1 MSKFPVMRINPAWF
15 LLFFMLMAGSCQTKM
30 NTSTQFPD
38 LVPPK
43 ASEKPY
49 ELVSAHG
56 HKRSDP
62 YYWLRE
68 RENPEVI
75 AYLEAE
81 NAYYDSMTAHTRPLQ
96 EKLFAEMKGRIVEDD
111 QSVPVRRGDYF
122 YYVRYVKGGEYPIYV
137 RRKGSMEG
145 AEEVLVDGNELGKGQ
160 AYLSFFL
167 SVSDD
172 HRFAAVVVDT
182 VGRNFYEIRV
192 RDLSANTWLPD
203 RIPHTR
209 GAVEWST
216 DATAFYYTL
225 PEAVSLRT
233 NKVMRHSLGKAV
245 STDALVYEEKEPT
258 LNCSVGRS
266 KSRQYIM
273 ITSDR
278 TDASLVHTL
287 DASVAGFGAK
297 PRPIAPLRDGVEYR
311 VDHAGGDHW
320 MIYTNLQAVNFRLV
334 KAPLNRTQPEHWV
347 DVVAHRADVL
357 LEDVDYFRDFMV
369 LQEKREGLS
378 HIRILPASGAAPF
391 ELPFDEPAYTASL
404 SYNPEFESEV
414 VRYSYTSLTTP
425 ATVYDYDMKA
435 RRRTLM
441 KQLQVPGG
449 FEPSRYKSERV
460 MVPSRDGRRIPVSIV
475 YRVDRFK
482 KGSGQPG
489 WLYAYGSYG
498 SSMEAR
504 FSSNRLSLLDRG
516 FVFAIAHVRGGMEMG
531 GSWYEEGKMLN
542 KKNTFN
548 DFIDCSRWL
557 QEQGYVAK
565 DKLFAQGGSA
575 GGLLMG
581 AVSNMAPELY
591 RGIIA
596 DVPFVDVI
604 STMMDESIPLTTFEW
619 QEWGNPNIREQYD
632 YMLSYSPYDQVERKN
647 YPHMLVTTGLH
658 DSQVQYWEPAKWVAR
673 LRAMKTDK
681 NVLFLYTNMD
691 AGHGG
696 ASGRFESLK
705 EVAREYSFAFDL
717 LGIRE

>member
-1 MSKFPVMRINPAWF
+1 
-15 LLFFMLMAGSCQTKM
+15 MAAG
-30 NTSTQFPD
+30 
-38 LVPPK
+38 
-43 ASEKPY
+43 KPF

-96 EKLFAEMKGRIVEDD
+96 DKLFAEMKGRIVEDD

-122 YYVRYVKGGEYPIYV
+122 YYVRYVKGGEYPIYA
-137 RRKGSMEG
+137 RRKGNMNG
-145 AEEVLVDGNELGKGQ
+145 PEEVLVDGNELGKGQ
-160 AYLSFFL
+160 AFLNFYL

-172 HRFAAVVVDT
+172 HKQAAVVVDT
-182 VGRNFYEIRV
+182 VGRNFYEIRIK
-192 RDLSANTWLPD
+192 DLVTGAWLPD
-203 RIPHTR
+203 RIPNTR
-209 GAVEWST
+209 GGVEWTT
-216 DATAFYYTL
+216 DASALYYTL
-225 PEAVSLRT
+225 PDVVTLRT
-233 NKVMRHSLGKAV
+233 HKVMRHILGTSAT
-245 STDALVYEEKEPT
+245 SDALVYEEKDET
-258 LNCSVGRS
+258 LNCSVARS
-266 KSRQYIM
+266 KSKKFLL

-278 TDASLVHTL
+278 TDASMVHYL
-287 DASVAGFGAK
+287 DAGLSGLRSV
-297 PRPIAPLRDGVEYR
+297 PRRIAPLRDGVEYR
-311 VDHAGGDHW
+311 VDHASGTDW
-320 MIYTNLQAVNFRLV
+320 MIYTNYDAVNFRLV
-334 KAPLNRTQPEHWV
+334 CAPIERCTPDHWK
-347 DVVAHRADVL
+347 DVVAHRGDVL
-357 LEDVDYFRDFMV
+357 LEDVDYFRNFMV
-369 LQEKREGLS
+369 LQEKKEGLS
-378 HIRILPASGAAPF
+378 HIRIRAVAGGVAGAESGGASGGSLDGAEY
-391 ELPFDEPAYTASL
+391 ELPFDEPVYSASL
-404 SYNPEFESEV
+404 GYNPEWDTDV
-414 VRYSYTSLTTP
+414 LRYSYTSLTTP
-425 ATVYDYDMKA
+425 SSVFDFDMKT
-435 RRRTLM
+435 RQRSLM
-441 KQLQVPGG
+441 KEQAVPGG
-449 FEPSRYKSERV
+449 FDKKQYRSERI
-460 MVPSRDGRRIPVSIV
+460 MVPSRDGRRIPLSIV

-482 KGSGQPG
+482 KGGGQPG

-498 SSMEAR
+498 NSMDAR

-542 KKNTFN
+542 KKNTFY

-619 QEWGNPNIREQYD
+619 QEWGNPNIKEQYD
-632 YMLSYSPYDQVERKN
+632 YMLSYSPYDRVERKE

-681 NVLFLYTNMD
+681 NLLFLYTNMV

-705 EVAREYSFAFDL
+705 EVAREYSFALDIL
-717 LGIRE
+717 DMRE